1 MHKCNP
7 KGSLAE
13 VWRNRTSDDSEFLQE
28 ISLEGCF
35 VRARG
40 FSPTLN
46 FTWSVVWHGKLLC
59 WTESWKTE
67 ALVGLTQPLNLS
79 HDLIFLCLQL
89 QRSNYSDSGWLY
101 LLLLA
106 DIERSSCD
114 WRLMCLWKTSP
125 EPDLGEVFL
134 LLLRMDLALFSS
146 AVHQLCP
153 VGCSFYKYQF
163 FFLQA
168 RSVNCINNTPLPWQY
183 SDSWKMDWCG
193 NTSAAVSKL
202 QKVLQ
207 KDSLLRAAEFWS
219 LWRYLIFLGT
229 LPEIRPFWTCWSGI
243 FVLYHRIHDISTCG
257 SNVNK

>member
-35 VRARG
+35 VRAGG

-46 FTWSVVWHGKLLC
+46 FTWSVVWHSKLIC
-59 WTESWKTE
+59 WTESWKIE

-89 QRSNYSDSGWLY
+89 QHSNYSDSGWLY

-114 WRLMCLWKTSP
+114 RRLMCLWKASP
-125 EPDLGEVFL
+125 EPDLGELFL

-153 VGCSFYKYQF
+153 VGCSFYNYQF
-163 FFLQA
+163 LFCKQEVLLTAPIIPHCPGSTVALERWIDVVRHLLLSQSCRKCCRKTACLGLQ
-168 RSVNCINNTPLPWQY
+168 SFGHY
-183 SDSWKMDWCG
+183 
-193 NTSAAVSKL
+193 
-202 QKVLQ
+202 
-207 KDSLLRAAEFWS
+207 E
-219 LWRYLIFLGT
+219 
-229 LPEIRPFWTCWSGI
+229 GI
-243 FVLYHRIHDISTCG
+243 LFS
-257 SNVNK
+257 